1 VDNQQQFFSISHPF
15 EVSVSALPIHSEIPS
30 DQAFQAG
37 MPPSFK
43 LASQISH
50 LDASAL
56 RPLRHLGEHASELGD
71 FLNLQSKKID
81 LMMSYILT
89 LDEGSKSRNN
99 GMSFGGSHITYQSDQ
114 TIALDTLIELKVF
127 IEEGNCAIYAIG
139 QVVDCQ
145 HVKQHYIVNVK
156 YVKISED
163 DQEQLVRTSLHVQTL
178 QLKQRS
184 EARKL
189 PDNHPED

>member
-1 VDNQQQFFSISHPF
+1 MDTQQQFFSITHSF
-15 EVSVSALPIHSEIPS
+15 EVSIKELAQGSSIPS
-30 DQAFQAG
+30 DHAFVAN
-37 MPPSFK
+37 MPASFK

-56 RPLRHLGEHASELGD
+56 RPLRNLGEHATELSE

-89 LDEGSKSRNN
+89 LDDSHKARNL
-99 GMSFGGSHITYQSDQ
+99 GTSFGGSHLTFVNP
-114 TIALDTLIELKVF
+114 TAIAIGQLIEIKLF

-139 QVVDCQ
+139 EVEESEPCEQG
-145 HVKQHYIVNVK
+145 HSINVK
-156 YVKISED
+156 YVKIDED

-184 EARKL
+184 DARKT
-189 PDNHPED
+189 PDSE

>member
-1 VDNQQQFFSISHPF
+1 VDNQQQFFSITHPF
-15 EVSVSALPIHSEIPS
+15 EVSVEALPKHSEIPT
-30 DQAFQAG
+30 DQAFQLG

-56 RPLRHLGEHASELGD
+56 RPLRNLGEQATELSD

-89 LDEGSKSRNN
+89 LDEGTKTRNN
-99 GMSFGGSHITYQSDQ
+99 GLSFGGSHITYQSNQSIDV
-114 TIALDTLIELKVF
+114 DTLIELKIF

-145 HVKQHYIVNVK
+145 PSDHNYIVNVQ

-163 DQEQLVRTSLHVQTL
+163 DQEQLVRTSLHVQTM

-184 EARKL
+184 DARKA
-189 PDNHPED
+189 PDSSSNE

>member
-1 VDNQQQFFSISHPF
+1 VDNQQQFFSITHPF
-15 EVSVSALPIHSEIPS
+15 EVSVEALPKHSEIPT
-30 DQAFQAG
+30 DQAFQLG

-56 RPLRHLGEHASELGD
+56 RPLRNLGEQATELSD

-89 LDEGSKSRNN
+89 LDEGTKSRNN
-99 GMSFGGSHITYQSDQ
+99 GLSFGGSHITYQSNQSIDV
-114 TIALDTLIELKVF
+114 DTLIELKIF

-145 HVKQHYIVNVK
+145 PSDHNYIVNVQ

-163 DQEQLVRTSLHVQTL
+163 DQEQLVRTSLHVQTM

-184 EARKL
+184 DARKA
-189 PDNHPED
+189 PDSSSNE